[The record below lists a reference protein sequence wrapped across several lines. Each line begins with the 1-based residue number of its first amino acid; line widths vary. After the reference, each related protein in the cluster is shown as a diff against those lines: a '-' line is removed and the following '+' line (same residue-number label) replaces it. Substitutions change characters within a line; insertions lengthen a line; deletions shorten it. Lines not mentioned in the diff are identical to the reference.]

1 MCSCTALRM
10 AGMKKKCEISKLNL
24 AVNNVF
30 NIKNYFNEDKENS
43 HSNNQDIIK

>member
-10 AGMKKKCEISKLNL
+10 AGMNEKFEISKLSL
-24 AVNNVF
+24 AMNNIF
-30 NIKNYFNEDKENS
+30 NIKNYINEDKENL